1 MKHFT
6 FNRLSSVNSYAFAPV
21 SCQRCG
27 YNVISITFVLIVM
40 PKAKKQMIHTPHT
53 THPHPHMYTCLHG
66 HTEAHSS
73 VNEQIMI
80 YFPLQCY
87 FNYEQRL
94 QQHSHTYTLMEIK
107 LLLQRSILINRSLAT
122 AYTCIC
128 ICTSHTI

>member
-53 THPHPHMYTCLHG
+53 HIH
-66 HTEAHSS
+66 
-73 VNEQIMI
+73 
-80 YFPLQCY
+80 
-87 FNYEQRL
+87 
-94 QQHSHTYTLMEIK
+94 
-107 LLLQRSILINRSLAT
+107 
-122 AYTCIC
+122 IC
-128 ICTSHTI
+128 IHACMATQKHIHQ